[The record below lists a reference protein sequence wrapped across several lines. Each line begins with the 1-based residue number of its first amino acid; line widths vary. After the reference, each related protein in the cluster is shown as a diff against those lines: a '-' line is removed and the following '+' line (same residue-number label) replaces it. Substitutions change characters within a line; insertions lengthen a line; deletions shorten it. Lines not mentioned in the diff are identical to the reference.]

1 MKYENKFSRLKEKR
15 GQFLARDYVI
25 SIILFSGIMSLL
37 VLMIASGADTYD
49 NPGIINSDVEAD
61 FANLEDTTD
70 IASSAFE
77 AASEKGGLSVATS
90 FGLIFNAG
98 FTVISLVFNSV
109 GISVSWLASFGELV
123 GIPTVISAALFSV
136 LIAVLMTVLVF
147 VIISTTTR
155 RDF

>member
-1 MKYENKFSRLKEKR
+1 MMNRIKNERMNKK
-15 GQFLARDYVI
+15 GQFLARDWVI
-25 SIILFSGIMSLL
+25 ALIIFSGLMGLI
-37 VLMIASGADTYD
+37 VLMVASQADTYGT
-49 NPGIINSDVEAD
+49 PGIVDASVEED
-61 FANLEDTTD
+61 FANLQDTAD
-70 IASSAFE
+70 IAGTAFE

-109 GISVSWLASFGELV
+109 SLSTAWLASFGELV
-123 GIPTVISAALFSV
+123 GIPTAVS
-136 LIAVLMTVLVF
+136 AVLFAILISVIMVVLVF